1 MSYRIEWIP
10 DALRDLAAVW
20 LACKNRNA
28 VTFAANEIENVL
40 ALFPNSAGEL
50 SFDTVREY
58 TYPPS
63 GIEFEVD
70 EVNHVV
76 TILSVWDVDQ
86 GKPPVAGN

>member
-10 DALRDLAAVW
+10 DALQDLAAVW
-20 LACKNRNA
+20 LASKDRNV
-28 VTFAANEIENVL
+28 VTFAANEIESVL
-40 ALFPNSAGEL
+40 SLFPNSAGEL

-58 TYPPS
+58 AVPPL
-63 GIEFEVD
+63 GVEFEVD
-70 EVNHVV
+70 NVNNIV